1 MTGGWTSFPRA
12 ERSAGIQIP
21 VWRRNARLDSRSGLR
36 GAGMTGCWIHHAC
49 SVGALDLSPG
59 VLGCAKLRLPL
70 PATGRGWAHSPS
82 SWQRAAPGRRAEW
95 LEIREART
103 QPFPVKCQ
111 QWRGAG
117 DRPSGSRCD
126 GARSGNGQRAPEAK
140 ECPGTEIAGAG
151 AVRQPPGREAL
162 RARKGSPRRPARVP
176 PGAGRPAPR
185 LPTRHPRTR
194 RTSGPSA
201 GDGRRVGS
209 GWQAGCR
216 VFPAGRAAHLL
227 PVVRQAHHGVV
238 IVGRVLQ
245 EALPQGRAR
254 FRRLAALR
262 RCVLIRMRSQI
273 GNMG

>member
-1 MTGGWTSFPRA
+1 MGPA
-12 ERSAGIQIP
+12 C
-21 VWRRNARLDSRSGLR
+21 
-36 GAGMTGCWIHHAC
+36 AGMTCVLRARDSPCAQLVRCH
-49 SVGALDLSPG
+49 LSPLPRRCG
-59 VLGCAKLRLPL
+59 ILRLPL

-162 RARKGSPRRPARVP
+162 RAREGSPRRPARVSWSWATSSP
-176 PGAGRPAPR
+176 VADEAPAYPSHLRPVCRGRTARGRGSTSSPR
-185 LPTRHPRTR
+185 
-194 RTSGPSA
+194 
-201 GDGRRVGS
+201 
-209 GWQAGCR
+209 GWR
-216 VFPAGRAAHLL
+216 KRAARFNL
-227 PVVRQAHHGVV
+227 
-238 IVGRVLQ
+238 VLSPSKDATK
-245 EALPQGRAR
+245 E
-254 FRRLAALR
+254 
-262 RCVLIRMRSQI
+262 RSV
-273 GNMG
+273 